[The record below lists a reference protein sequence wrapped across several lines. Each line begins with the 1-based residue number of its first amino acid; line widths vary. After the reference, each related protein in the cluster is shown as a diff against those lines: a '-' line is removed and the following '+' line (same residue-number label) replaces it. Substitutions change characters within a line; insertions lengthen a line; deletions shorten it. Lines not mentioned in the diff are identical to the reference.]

1 MSTAMTQQEKE
12 SFLGGM
18 HVGIL
23 SLPREGRAPLTV
35 PIWYAYEPGAE
46 ICFVTSQHSQK
57 GRLLR
62 IGGQVSLCVQEERPP
77 YTYVTVE
84 GEIST
89 IGPLDV
95 ERDVRSLARRYLGQE
110 RGDQY
115 VVSIYGSEPAE
126 GDVVVKL
133 RPKHWLGADYGKGP
147 AF

>member
-12 SFLGGM
+12 SFLAGV

-23 SLPREGRAPLTV
+23 SITREGEAPLAV

-62 IGGQVSLCVQEERPP
+62 LGCRVSLCVQEEKPP
-77 YTYVTVE
+77 YQYVTVE
-84 GEIST
+84 GEVNAL
-89 IGPLDV
+89 GPLDV

-115 VVSIYGSEPAE
+115 VASVYGSEPAA
-126 GDVVVKL
+126 GDVLVRL
-133 RPKHWLGADYGKGP
+133 RPKRWLGADYGKGP